1 MKTGTR
7 VRLKA
12 EGGGLISAF
21 RYLLFNTMISKQLP
35 DDTLAIKN
43 LAVSVIAGQSPLR
56 IMVFPHLINLTDS
69 WSIRVRFFIMV
80 LSRFPRST
88 RARNIHY
95 AAGGF

>member
-1 MKTGTR
+1 
-7 VRLKA
+7 
-12 EGGGLISAF
+12 
-21 RYLLFNTMISKQLP
+21 MISNQLP
-35 DDTLAIKN
+35 DDAPVRKTGRLGHRQI
-43 LAVSVIAGQSPLR
+43 IPFE

-69 WSIRVRFFIMV
+69 WSIRARFFIMV

>member
-1 MKTGTR
+1 M
-7 VRLKA
+7 V
-12 EGGGLISAF
+12 
-21 RYLLFNTMISKQLP
+21 SKQLP
-35 DDTLAIKN
+35 DDTQAIKN
-43 LAVSVIAGQSPLR
+43 QDVSVTDRQSPLE

-69 WSIRVRFFIMV
+69 WPTRVRFFIMV